1 MSGKNWQLVLDEPVE
16 VQDFMKF
23 NDHFRETYRIYLK
36 WMKQNRKMSNMEPV
50 GFRITKVEIPKAVND
65 H

>member
-36 WMKQNRKMSNMEPV
+36 WMKQNRKMSNM
-50 GFRITKVEIPKAVND
+50 
-65 H
+65 